1 MNTEMRDVDESRF
14 QPKKVIVLDE
24 VGYIF
29 LRNQNTN
36 DDFISRIVTFTQFV
50 QFAY

>member
-24 VGYIF
+24 VAFIF

-36 DDFISRIVTFTQFV
+36 DFISRIVTFTQFV